1 MNFEKHFSLHWCMK
15 IWVWTVFIFVSL
27 SSFGQTGSEIILF
40 DLKIKNGQVVLSN
53 AANITNH
60 KGYDNQPSFHPS
72 QPIIYYSSFDDSSR
86 RDIKHYNY
94 KTAKTSN
101 LTVTREKE
109 YSPTVTPDNK
119 FISCIIQRDN
129 GAQNLG
135 KYPVIGGQ
143 PLVLIKDLKVGYHA
157 WVDKEKLLLFVLID
171 SVTNNL
177 HYYNLTT
184 KKDTVIATNPGR
196 SLHKIPGQHA
206 MSFIQKNEGKDWLIK
221 KIESTTGAISTIVPA
236 LPGQENLVW
245 LKNNI
250 ILMSS
255 GNKLFSY
262 HVGTDKEWQP
272 VIIEGDISLLKGLSR
287 LATNMGNTKLAVVVS
302 E

>member
-1 MNFEKHFSLHWCMK
+1 MKKIIFISFILSSL
-15 IWVWTVFIFVSL
+15 F
-27 SSFGQTGSEIILF
+27 SFGQDGSEIFLF
-40 DLKIKNGQVVLSN
+40 DMRIANGQVVLSKG
-53 AANITNH
+53 ANITNH
-60 KGYDNQPSFHPS
+60 KGYDNQPFFHPS
-72 QPIIYYSSFDDSSR
+72 KPVIFYSSFNDSGRS
-86 RDIKHYNY
+86 DIKFYNY
-94 KTAKTSN
+94 QKNKISN
-101 LTVTREKE
+101 LTTTEERE
-109 YSPTVTPDNK
+109 YSPTVTPNGK

-129 GAQNLG
+129 GAQDLG

-143 PLVLIKDLKVGYHA
+143 PVILIKDLKVGYHA
-157 WVDKEKLLLFVLID
+157 WVDKEKLLLFVLMD

-177 HYYNLTT
+177 RYYNLTT

-206 MSFIQKNEGKDWLIK
+206 MSFIQKNEGNDWLIK
-221 KIESTTGAISTIVPA
+221 RVESTTGAISTIVPA

-250 ILMSS
+250 IVMSS

-262 HVGTDKEWQP
+262 QVGLNKEWKP
-272 VIIEGDISLLKGLSR
+272 VIIEGDIALLKGLSR
-287 LATNMGNTKLAVVVS
+287 LATNTANTKLALVVS

>member
-1 MNFEKHFSLHWCMK
+1 MKKIISISFILSSL
-15 IWVWTVFIFVSL
+15 L
-27 SSFGQTGSEIILF
+27 SFGQDGSEIFIF
-40 DLKIKNGQVVLSN
+40 DMKIANGQVVLSN
-53 AANITNH
+53 GANITNH
-60 KGYDNQPSFHPS
+60 KGYDNQPFFHPS
-72 QPIIYYSSFDDSSR
+72 KPVIYYSSFNDSGRS
-86 RDIKHYNY
+86 DIKYYDYQKN
-94 KTAKTSN
+94 KVSN
-101 LTVTREKE
+101 LTNTQERE
-109 YSPTVTPDNK
+109 YSPIVTPDGK

-221 KIESTTGAISTIVPA
+221 KIESTTGAISRIVPA

-250 ILMSS
+250 IVMSS

-272 VIIEGDISLLKGLSR
+272 VIIEGDISLLKGFSR
-287 LATNMGNTKLAVVVS
+287 MATNTANTKLAVVVS

>member
-1 MNFEKHFSLHWCMK
+1 MKKIIFISFILSSL
-15 IWVWTVFIFVSL
+15 F
-27 SSFGQTGSEIILF
+27 SFGQDGSEIFLF
-40 DLKIKNGQVVLSN
+40 DMRIANGQVVLSKG
-53 AANITNH
+53 ANITNH
-60 KGYDNQPSFHPS
+60 KGYDNQPFFHPS
-72 QPIIYYSSFDDSSR
+72 KPVIFYSSFNDSGRS
-86 RDIKHYNY
+86 DIKFYNY
-94 KTAKTSN
+94 QKNKISN
-101 LTVTREKE
+101 LTTTEERE
-109 YSPTVTPDNK
+109 YSPTVTPNGK

-129 GAQNLG
+129 GAQDLG

-143 PLVLIKDLKVGYHA
+143 PVILIKDLKVGYHA
-157 WVDKEKLLLFVLID
+157 WVDKEKLLLFVLMD

-177 HYYNLTT
+177 RYYNLTT

-206 MSFIQKNEGKDWLIK
+206 MSFIQKNEGNDWLIK
-221 KIESTTGAISTIVPA
+221 RVESTTGAISTIVPA

-250 ILMSS
+250 IVMSS

-262 HVGTDKEWQP
+262 QVGLDKEWKP
-272 VIIEGDISLLKGLSR
+272 VIIEGDIALLKGLSR
-287 LATNMGNTKLAVVVS
+287 LATNTANTKLALVVS

>member
-1 MNFEKHFSLHWCMK
+1 MKKIILLVFVFSC
-15 IWVWTVFIFVSL
+15 FISY
-27 SSFGQTGSEIILF
+27 GQDGSEIFLF
-40 DLKIKNGQVVLSN
+40 DLKIIHNQVILTNGS
-53 AANITNH
+53 NITKH
-60 KGYDNQPSFHPS
+60 TGYDNQPFFHPS
-72 QPIIYYSSFDDSSR
+72 KPFIYYSSFNDSGRS
-86 RDIKHYNY
+86 DIKYYDYQKN
-94 KTAKTSN
+94 KISN
-101 LTVTREKE
+101 LTTTQERE
-109 YSPTVTPDNK
+109 YSPTVTPDGQ

-236 LPGQENLVW
+236 IPGQENLVW

-250 ILMSS
+250 IVMSS

>member
-1 MNFEKHFSLHWCMK
+1 MKKIIFISFNLSSL
-15 IWVWTVFIFVSL
+15 F
-27 SSFGQTGSEIILF
+27 SFGQDGSEIFLF
-40 DLKIKNGQVVLSN
+40 DMRIANGQVVLSKG
-53 AANITNH
+53 ANITNH
-60 KGYDNQPSFHPS
+60 KGYDNQPFFNPS
-72 QPIIYYSSFDDSSR
+72 KPLIYYTSFNDSGRS
-86 RDIKHYNY
+86 DIKFYNY
-94 KTAKTSN
+94 QKNKISN
-101 LTVTREKE
+101 LTTTEERE
-109 YSPTVTPDNK
+109 YSPTVTPNGK

-129 GAQNLG
+129 GAQDLG

-143 PLVLIKDLKVGYHA
+143 PVILIKDLKVGYHA
-157 WVDKEKLLLFVLID
+157 WVDKEKLLLFVLMD

-177 HYYNLTT
+177 RYYNLTT

-206 MSFIQKNEGKDWLIK
+206 MSFIQKNEGNDWLIK
-221 KIESTTGAISTIVPA
+221 RVESTTGAISTIVPA

-250 ILMSS
+250 IVMSS

-262 HVGTDKEWQP
+262 QVGLDKEWKP
-272 VIIEGDISLLKGLSR
+272 VIIEGDIALLKGLSR
-287 LATNMGNTKLAVVVS
+287 LATNTANTKLALVVS